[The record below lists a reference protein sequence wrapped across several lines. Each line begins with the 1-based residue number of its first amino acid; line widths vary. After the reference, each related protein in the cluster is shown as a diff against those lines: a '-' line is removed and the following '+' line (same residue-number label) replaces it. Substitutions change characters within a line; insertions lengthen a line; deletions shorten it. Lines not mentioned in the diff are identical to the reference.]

1 MKNNNILIYILDI
14 LVIICALLG
23 IFNVFP
29 KEIIFSIGLFLIGI
43 TFLIRMLEVKGKDK
57 KQVRKYLFGIIFI
70 VIIILLNLFIK

>member
-1 MKNNNILIYILDI
+1 MKNKNILIYILDI
-14 LVIICALLG
+14 LVIIFALLG

-43 TFLIRMLEVKGKDK
+43 TFLIRMLEAKGKDK
-57 KQVRKYLFGIIFI
+57 KELRKYLFGIIFI